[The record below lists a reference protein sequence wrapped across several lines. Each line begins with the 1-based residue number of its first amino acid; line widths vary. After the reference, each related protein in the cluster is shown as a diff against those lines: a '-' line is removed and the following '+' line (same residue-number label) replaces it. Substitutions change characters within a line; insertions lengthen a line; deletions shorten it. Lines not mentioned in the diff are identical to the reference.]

1 MNQNQD
7 EKLFTRPDM
16 SPANWS
22 SWSEKGELE
31 TGNANIYCKNPIGTE
46 ISCNDK
52 VLRCCFEAKNHKK
65 LEEVLLENNLIYGN

>member
-22 SWSEKGELE
+22 SWSEIGELE
-31 TGNANIYCKNPIGTE
+31 TGNANIYCKNPITQNLKKSYLKS
-46 ISCNDK
+46 ISSMVNNPFSLQK
-52 VLRCCFEAKNHKK
+52 KN
-65 LEEVLLENNLIYGN
+65 YRFFY